1 MELTLPSVRA
11 AASLRAVTALSNL
24 VNFFSFSDST
34 TVETSL
40 LSSSPLSSSFLS
52 LDLNRA

>member
-34 TVETSL
+34 TAETSL
-40 LSSSPLSSSFLS
+40 LSSSPLLSSFLS

>member
-11 AASLRAVTALSNL
+11 AASLSAVTALSNL
-24 VNFFSFSDST
+24 VNFLSFSDST

-40 LSSSPLSSSFLS
+40 LSSSPLLSSFLS